1 MTKTKKDDEIE
12 QQVGELTLD
21 LQRTRADFENYRKRV
36 EGEKQA
42 AKMMGETNAIMK
54 LLPVIDTIERAIIHM
69 PDDLKDNQWAQG
81 VAGLVKQ
88 LEKALEGLHL
98 QRIEAVPGTVFNP
111 EFHQAI
117 QFDDAAEGEEEV
129 VAEELQ
135 PGYILN
141 GTVARP
147 ALVRVTRK

>member
-1 MTKTKKDDEIE
+1 MTKSKKDNEIE
-12 QQVGELTLD
+12 QQIDELTLD
-21 LQRTRADFENYRKRV
+21 LQRTRADFENFRKRV

-42 AKMMGETNAIMK
+42 ARTMGETNAIMK
-54 LLPVIDTIERAIIHM
+54 LLPVIDTIERAIMHM
-69 PDDLKDNQWAQG
+69 PSDLKDNQWAQG

-88 LEKALEGLHL
+88 LEKALEGLNL
-98 QRIEAVPGTVFNP
+98 QRIEATPGTVFNP

-117 QFDDAAEGEEEV
+117 QFDNAAEGEEEV

-135 PGYILN
+135 PGYMLN

-147 ALVRVTRK
+147 ALVKVTRK